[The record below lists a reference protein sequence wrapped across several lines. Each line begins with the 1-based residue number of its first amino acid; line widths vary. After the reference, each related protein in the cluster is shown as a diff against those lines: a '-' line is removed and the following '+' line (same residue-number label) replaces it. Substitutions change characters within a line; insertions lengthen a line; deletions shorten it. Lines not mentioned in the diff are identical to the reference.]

1 MAFKKLTKGI
11 LITVGLATAVTA
23 LGLPTF
29 GFVEYF
35 KNLITSIVPTSPS
48 VPDIPL
54 IQLQKG
60 GNIPYSSNKNNSLRV
75 SNYLEIVKLL
85 KINEYTNYSTFTDV
99 SINKILHSSDIK
111 YANLN
116 LKILNYADISS
127 TTRTFSLLIT
137 GKYLETDVQPEQ
149 IVISNIPNFS
159 NNFYVTNNPRI
170 NKSLFI
176 NDKQNQITAKTW
188 NIQNFLKYNGDIEI
202 SFRNDN
208 SDNNKFSLL
217 ELYKNRIINSIT
229 IKSGDFG
236 SDRQWHI
243 ELNIN
248 NYTYNDANAIWV
260 PVSANINLNNYIM
273 KDGNFNQWAVDLLA
287 NDIDLINNQDPTIYA
302 STEFLNWK
310 RKTADFNKYFN
321 FENSYLSYL
330 NPTNLPINQ
339 VIRLD
344 ATKIEANDNN
354 GLIYGDFTLVPI
366 LSTGLVSRNFNAVIS
381 DFAVAVELFNEINLN
396 QNNNLVAIT
405 NKSTFFNNI
414 IADLKIPENKK
425 SIETQLNNGYFAT
438 IEKPKFINSFAT
450 NLPNDKVIFNNF
462 YNNAIIGTEENTS
475 LNVLSQ
481 LNVLGINFHALNNQS
496 KSLLTILSENN
507 KAGLFNNLFVSSIK
521 IIQTTNNL
529 VTITKSGDG
538 LNYII
543 STDITLKLSY
553 QAGKS
558 LSNIDINFKTQDITI
573 PIGSLI

>member
-188 NIQNFLKYNGDIEI
+188 DIQNFLKYNGDIEI

-438 IEKPKFINSFAT
+438 IEKPKFINSFAA

>member
-188 NIQNFLKYNGDIEI
+188 DIQNFLKYNGDIEI

-217 ELYKNRIINSIT
+217 QLYKNRIINSIT

>member
-176 NDKQNQITAKTW
+176 NDKQNQITAKT
-188 NIQNFLKYNGDIEI
+188 
-202 SFRNDN
+202 
-208 SDNNKFSLL
+208 
-217 ELYKNRIINSIT
+217 
-229 IKSGDFG
+229 
-236 SDRQWHI
+236 
-243 ELNIN
+243 
-248 NYTYNDANAIWV
+248 
-260 PVSANINLNNYIM
+260 
-273 KDGNFNQWAVDLLA
+273 
-287 NDIDLINNQDPTIYA
+287 
-302 STEFLNWK
+302 
-310 RKTADFNKYFN
+310 
-321 FENSYLSYL
+321 
-330 NPTNLPINQ
+330 
-339 VIRLD
+339 
-344 ATKIEANDNN
+344 
-354 GLIYGDFTLVPI
+354 
-366 LSTGLVSRNFNAVIS
+366 
-381 DFAVAVELFNEINLN
+381 
-396 QNNNLVAIT
+396 
-405 NKSTFFNNI
+405 
-414 IADLKIPENKK
+414 
-425 SIETQLNNGYFAT
+425 
-438 IEKPKFINSFAT
+438 
-450 NLPNDKVIFNNF
+450 
-462 YNNAIIGTEENTS
+462 
-475 LNVLSQ
+475 
-481 LNVLGINFHALNNQS
+481 
-496 KSLLTILSENN
+496 
-507 KAGLFNNLFVSSIK
+507 
-521 IIQTTNNL
+521 
-529 VTITKSGDG
+529 
-538 LNYII
+538 
-543 STDITLKLSY
+543 
-553 QAGKS
+553 
-558 LSNIDINFKTQDITI
+558 
-573 PIGSLI
+573 

>member
-188 NIQNFLKYNGDIEI
+188 DIQNFLKYNGDIEI